1 MFCATNA
8 KGTFTAIVPDT
19 CNTPSP
25 TGVTPIPYP
34 NIAQATTTDPSSAC
48 TKVMV
53 SGGLALNLGS
63 KTLLSSGDEAGTA
76 GGVASGR
83 FIGECAFTQGSMKVQ
98 LQGKGAI
105 RMGDPTT
112 HNARNTTG
120 AVAAPSQS
128 KVQMS

>member
-1 MFCATNA
+1 MFASTNA
-8 KGTFTAIVPDT
+8 SGTFTAIVPDT

-25 TGVTPIPYP
+25 TGATPIPYP

-48 TKVMV
+48 NKVMV

-98 LQGKGAI
+98 LEGKGAI
-105 RMGDPTT
+105 RMGDSTT
-112 HNARNTTG
+112 HNAKNTTG
-120 AVAAPSQS
+120 KVATPAQS
-128 KVQMS
+128 NVQTS

>member
-1 MFCATNA
+1 MFASTNA
-8 KGTFTAIVPDT
+8 SGTFTAIVPDT

-34 NIAQATTTDPSSAC
+34 NIAQATASDPSSIC
-48 TKVMV
+48 KKVMI

-63 KTLLSSGDEAGTA
+63 KTLLSNGDEAGTA

-83 FIGECAFTQGSMKVQ
+83 FIGECAFTKGSMKVQ

-105 RMGDPTT
+105 RMGDSTT

-120 AVAAPSQS
+120 MVSVPSQS

>member
-1 MFCATNA
+1 MFASTNA
-8 KGTFTAIVPDT
+8 SGTFTAIVPDT

-48 TKVMV
+48 TKIMV

-63 KTLLSSGDEAGTA
+63 KTLLSNGDEAGTA
-76 GGVASGR
+76 GGVASDR

-98 LQGKGAI
+98 LQGKAAI

-120 AVAAPSQS
+120 MVSVPSQS

>member
-1 MFCATNA
+1 MFASTNA
-8 KGTFTAIVPDT
+8 SGTFTAIVPDT
-19 CNTPSP
+19 CDTPSP

-76 GGVASGR
+76 GG
-83 FIGECAFTQGSMKVQ
+83 
-98 LQGKGAI
+98 
-105 RMGDPTT
+105 
-112 HNARNTTG
+112 
-120 AVAAPSQS
+120 
-128 KVQMS
+128 